1 MNIALQNIGR
11 KYNRNWIFR
20 KVDYEFKNGSKYAIL
35 GRNGSGKST
44 LLQIIS
50 GYQGANEGKVSY
62 ESNGQKI
69 LSEDFYK
76 HVTFFGPYITLPE
89 EFTLIELLNFH
100 SRFRPA
106 HYSYNQILDFMGLA
120 NEKDKEIR
128 HFSSGMK
135 QKLKL
140 GLAFFF
146 QSDVILLDEPCT
158 NLDAQNIAWY
168 QEFLERATG
177 DKLVIIASNQE
188 EEYKLCK
195 DIIDI
200 EMFKK
205 RN

>member
-1 MNIALQNIGR
+1 MKITLQNIGR

-20 KVDYEFKNGSKYAIL
+20 KLDYEFKSGTKYAIL

-50 GYQGANEGKVSY
+50 GYQGANEGNIHFEHK
-62 ESNGQKI
+62 GQNI

-76 HVTFFGPYITLPE
+76 YVSFFGPYITLPE

-100 SRFRPA
+100 SRFRPTEYTN
-106 HYSYNQILDFMGLA
+106 HQVLGFIGLTK
-120 NEKDKEIR
+120 EKDKEIK

-168 QEFLERATG
+168 QEFLESATA

-188 EEYKLCK
+188 EEYRLCK
-195 DIIDI
+195 EIIEI
-200 EMFKK
+200 EKFKK
-205 RN
+205 AN